1 MLPHLSELAVRY
13 RDEDFVDFHEVTPR
27 EDIIHFKQILHYYS
41 TWNLPALR
49 RMSTIDLIPV
59 RFSGCTSLES
69 LSIDMGYSSRKR
81 GERTQRPFDAV
92 GLASFLSSCPS
103 LRKFSLKLTWAMTL
117 TDGRVTER
125 VNLTNVEELDIH
137 LDWCCANSVQYFMNT
152 THFPRVTSMNFV
164 VICQRKIINTDRHP
178 DNNIEAVFSNPN
190 VFPHLER
197 LKFSAH
203 CNFRELPVNL
213 ERTIRLPIHNLPG
226 LKFLHLNLSGATI
239 EPSVVDRAIP
249 AHLSSLFLDG
259 CWNSGSEW
267 VVQLAHALKV
277 RGRLDSLHLSTTH
290 IDLVDGVRTKGIFMF
305 S

>member
-1 MLPHLSELAVRY
+1 MTKLEIMTNSLHAPHLSELAVRY

-117 TDGRVTER
+117 TED
-125 VNLTNVEELDIH
+125 
-137 LDWCCANSVQYFMNT
+137 A
-152 THFPRVTSMNFV
+152 
-164 VICQRKIINTDRHP
+164 
-178 DNNIEAVFSNPN
+178 
-190 VFPHLER
+190 
-197 LKFSAH
+197 
-203 CNFRELPVNL
+203 
-213 ERTIRLPIHNLPG
+213 
-226 LKFLHLNLSGATI
+226 
-239 EPSVVDRAIP
+239 
-249 AHLSSLFLDG
+249 
-259 CWNSGSEW
+259 
-267 VVQLAHALKV
+267 
-277 RGRLDSLHLSTTH
+277 
-290 IDLVDGVRTKGIFMF
+290 
-305 S
+305 